1 MENQAMKKSIFN
13 LILILFC
20 CFGKSVFCYGQ
31 QTFSEHFFKAKK
43 AFNRS
48 DFENATMHYQNAI
61 EVFNDSDDSIQL
73 GESYLRVG
81 MIYGK
86 LKNYPSSLEYTTQA
100 KIIFQDL
107 KNDSML
113 IITYNI
119 LGNLYAVN
127 RQYNEALRTYS
138 ISLKLAVAENLIDR
152 QGSILNNIGVLYYYQ
167 KKYYKAIHYYEKSLQ
182 IAIQMKSKY
191 GMSVSLINIGK
202 CYNDLGNS
210 TKAISYIKAGIE
222 KARDINDLYQLQI
235 GYEQLSKS
243 YAKSHNYKEA
253 HNYLNLFMELKD
265 SIGSVEIYKQI
276 AAQEAKFQSQKK
288 ELEIINLKAEK
299 QKNEIVTLESN
310 NKIVWLKY
318 GLSFIIVIA
327 LLMIYVAY
335 LNFKQYKNKLS
346 LSIHLTQSKN
356 ELERKNNELNTSLH
370 LNKKLQSA
378 LKQDLE
384 NYKQLAYRKQ
394 MNPHFIF
401 NSLNAIQNYVLTN
414 DKLSANFYLGEL
426 STLIRRILEN
436 SEKDLIPLAEELFVC
451 ETYIKLEQKR
461 FENKFEYIIEM
472 DESIDGIIIPP
483 LLLQPFVEN
492 AIWHGLLHKESG
504 GLLCIHVLRENDTKA
519 VISIRDNGVG
529 RANREAKNQ
538 SAVKQESLGI
548 NLTMKR
554 IAINNFLID
563 DTISLVIHDLKDE
576 ITKKSNGTEVV
587 ITINKKAHEQQQS

>member
-1 MENQAMKKSIFN
+1 MKKSIFN
-13 LILILFC
+13 LILLLFV
-20 CFGKSVFCYGQ
+20 CFAKSVFCFGQ
-31 QTFSEHFFKAKK
+31 QTFSEQFFKAKK
-43 AFNRS
+43 AFHRS
-48 DFENATMHYQNAI
+48 DFENATLYYQNAI
-61 EVFNDSDDSIQL
+61 EAFNESDDSIQL

-86 LKNYPSSLEYTTQA
+86 LKNYPSSLEYVTQA
-100 KIIFQDL
+100 KMIFQDL

-113 IITYNI
+113 IIAYNI

-127 RQYNEALRTYS
+127 HQYKEALKTYS
-138 ISLKLAVAENLIDR
+138 NSLKLAVAENLIDR
-152 QGSILNNIGVLYYYQ
+152 QGSILNNIGVLYYNQ
-167 KKYYKAIHYYEKSLQ
+167 KKYDKAINYYEKSLQ
-182 IAIQMKSKY
+182 IAVQMKSKY

-210 TKAISYIKAGIE
+210 TKARSYIIAGIE
-222 KARDINDLYQLQI
+222 RAKDIDDLYQLQI

-243 YAKSHNYKEA
+243 YVKTHNYKEGY
-253 HNYLNLFMELKD
+253 NYLNLFMELKD
-265 SIGSVEIYKQI
+265 SISSVEIYKQI

-299 QKNEIVTLESN
+299 QKNKISTLESN
-310 NKIVWLKY
+310 NKIVRLKY
-318 GLSFIIVIA
+318 GLGFIIAIA
-327 LLMIYVAY
+327 LLMICIAY
-335 LNFKQYKNKLS
+335 LSFKQYKNKLS
-346 LSIHLTQSKN
+346 LSIRLTQSKN
-356 ELERKNNELNTSLH
+356 ELELKNNELNTSLL
-370 LNKKLQSA
+370 LNKELQSA

-436 SEKDLIPLAEELFVC
+436 SEKDLIALTEELFVC

-461 FENKFEYIIEM
+461 FENKFEYIIEL
-472 DESIDGIIIPP
+472 DESTDDIMIPP
-483 LLLQPFVEN
+483 LLLQPFIEN

-504 GLLCIHVLRENDTKA
+504 GLLSINVLRENNTKA

-529 RANREAKNQ
+529 RVSKEAKNQ
-538 SAVKQESLGI
+538 SSVKQESLGI

-563 DTISLVIHDLKDE
+563 DRISLVIHDLKDE
-576 ITKKSNGTEVV
+576 ISKKSNGTEVV
-587 ITINKKAHEQQQS
+587 ITINKNAA